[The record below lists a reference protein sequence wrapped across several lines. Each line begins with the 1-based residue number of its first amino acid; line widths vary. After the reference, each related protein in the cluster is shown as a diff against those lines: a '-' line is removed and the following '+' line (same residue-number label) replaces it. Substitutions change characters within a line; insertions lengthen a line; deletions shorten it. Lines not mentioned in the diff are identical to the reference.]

1 MRTPADLR
9 RWAEGL
15 WVRGYRD
22 WLAESG
28 EGAPSEGADEVRT
41 YPLHVP
47 SEAIAA
53 RDVGAVAGWAGAWRR
68 EEATLGSGVSVE
80 WVERRWRSLGT
91 QRLPARVRVIGVEA
105 IAGLVGQEAVWA
117 RGRRTTRALWQRWP
131 DQPALAAAI
140 RRHGRTLVQLSDTD
154 LERLLAVLSWLHDH
168 PGSGLYARELP
179 IGGVDTKWFERHR
192 SLVVDL
198 MAGLGVA
205 GDLGLRS
212 RANTYELRILDPAG
226 APGVLREFSA
236 SVEELDRLAL
246 RPDTVWIVE
255 NLTTLHSFPELPGA
269 VVVHGYGYRVTQLAG
284 VGWIRAARVLY
295 WGDLDT
301 HGLAI
306 LSRARQHLPQVESAL
321 MDRET
326 LTRHTHLVV
335 PEPQPVRHDI
345 THLTLSERDVL
356 AVLRDGDRR
365 LEQERIPWSYARER
379 IAALTD
385 GA

>member
-9 RWAEGL
+9 QWAEGI
-15 WVRGYRD
+15 WDRGYRD

-28 EGAPSEGADEVRT
+28 EGADEVRT
-41 YPLHVP
+41 YPLHPP
-47 SEAIAA
+47 SEATAA
-53 RDVGAVAGWAGAWRR
+53 QDVGAVAAWAGAWRR
-68 EEATLGSGVSVE
+68 EEAALGSGVSVE

-91 QRLPARVRVIGVEA
+91 QRLPVRVRVTGVAA
-105 IAGLVGQEAVWA
+105 IVRLAGQEAAWA
-117 RGRRTTRALWQRWP
+117 RGRRTTRSLWQRWP
-131 DQPALAAAI
+131 DQPALGAAI

-154 LERLLAVLSWLHDH
+154 LERLLAVLCWLHAH

-179 IGGVDTKWFERHR
+179 ISGVDTKWFERHR
-192 SLVVDL
+192 SLVVEL

-205 GDLGLRS
+205 RDLGLRS
-212 RANTYELRILDPAG
+212 RADTYELRILDPAG
-226 APGVLREFSA
+226 APGALREFSA

-255 NLTTLHSFPELPGA
+255 NLTTLHSFPEMPGA

-284 VGWIRAARVLY
+284 VSWIRAARVLY

-306 LSRARQHLPQVESAL
+306 LSRARQHLAHVESAL

-356 AVLRDGDRR
+356 ALLRDGDRR

-379 IAALTD
+379 ITALT
-385 GA
+385 